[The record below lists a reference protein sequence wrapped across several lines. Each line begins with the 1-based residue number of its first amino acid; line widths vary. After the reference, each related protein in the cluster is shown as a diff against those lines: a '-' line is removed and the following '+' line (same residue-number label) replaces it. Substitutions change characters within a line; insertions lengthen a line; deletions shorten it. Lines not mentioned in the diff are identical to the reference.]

1 MRQNNYKWDTMTN
14 GIVPLIDIAPFPHGS
29 VEDKARIA
37 TEVDRACREIGFLV
51 ISGHGVPEALISD
64 MHAISDEYFALP
76 LWEKMRHKIP
86 ADRLRGYSPSEHHS
100 LAYSMD
106 EETPEDLREAFNMGP
121 FDHPLD
127 EYHFGEAGA
136 RHFAPNIW
144 PDRPG
149 NMRELCEAYFRE
161 MEKLAGALMR
171 IFALALGLDET
182 FFEDKIDKHITNF
195 CLNHYPAQPEPP
207 KEKQLRGGAHCDYG
221 SLTIVHTDTDIGGL
235 QVFRKD
241 GTWETVARI
250 PGTFAINIGDLMAEW
265 TNDQWVST
273 LHRVTNPPREKAHLS
288 KTSLLFFH
296 QPNYDAPVECLPNC
310 FGPDNPPKYAATT
323 SGEHIT
329 AKFEK
334 LRAPEFEA
342 AAE

>member
-1 MRQNNYKWDTMTN
+1 MSGDETSIPT
-14 GIVPLIDIAPFPHGS
+14 IDIAPFLHGGAD
-29 VEDKARIA
+29 DKARVA
-37 TEVDRACREIGFLV
+37 AEVDKACREIGFLV
-51 ISGHGVPEALISD
+51 VSGHDVPDALIDAMHGMSD
-64 MHAISDEYFALP
+64 DYFALP
-76 LWEKMRHKIP
+76 HWEKMRHKIP

-121 FDHPLD
+121 FDHALD
-127 EYHFGEAGA
+127 EYHFGEGGA
-136 RHFAPNIW
+136 RYFAPNIW

-149 NMRELCEAYFRE
+149 NMRQLCEEYFRE
-161 MEKLAGALMR
+161 MEKLAGTLMR

-182 FFEDKIDKHITNF
+182 FFEDKTDKHITNF
-195 CLNHYPAQPEPP
+195 CINHYPAQAEPP

-241 GTWETVARI
+241 GTWETVPRI
-250 PGTFAINIGDLMAEW
+250 AGSFAINIGDLMAEW

-273 LHRVTNPPREKAHLS
+273 LHRVTNPPRDKAHLS

-296 QPNYDAPVECLPNC
+296 QPNYDAAVECLPNC
-310 FGPDNPPKYAATT
+310 HGADNPPKYAPTT
-323 SGEHIT
+323 SGEHII

-334 LRAPEFEA
+334 LRAPEFESA
-342 AAE
+342 AAD

>member
-1 MRQNNYKWDTMTN
+1 MNNS
-14 GIVPLIDIAPFPHGS
+14 IVPLINIAPFLHGGAD
-29 VEDKARIA
+29 DKARVA
-37 TEVDRACREIGFLV
+37 AEVDRACREIGFLV
-51 ISGHGVPEALISD
+51 VSGHDVPAALIDAMHGMSD
-64 MHAISDEYFALP
+64 DYFALP
-76 LWEKMRHKIP
+76 HWEKMRHKIP

-121 FDHPLD
+121 FDHALD
-127 EYHFGEAGA
+127 EYHFGEGGA
-136 RHFAPNIW
+136 RYFAPNIW

-149 NMRELCEAYFRE
+149 NMRQLCEEYFRE
-161 MEKLAGALMR
+161 MEKLAGTLMR

-182 FFEDKIDKHITNF
+182 FFEDKTDKHITNF
-195 CLNHYPAQPEPP
+195 CINHYPAQAEPP

-241 GTWETVARI
+241 GTWETVPRI
-250 PGTFAINIGDLMAEW
+250 AGSFAINIGDLMAEW

-273 LHRVTNPPREKAHLS
+273 LHRVTNPPRDKAHLS

-296 QPNYDAPVECLPNC
+296 QPNYDAAVECLPNC
-310 FGPDNPPKYAATT
+310 HGADNPPKYAPTT
-323 SGEHIT
+323 SGEHII

-334 LRAPEFEA
+334 LRAPEFESA
-342 AAE
+342 AAD